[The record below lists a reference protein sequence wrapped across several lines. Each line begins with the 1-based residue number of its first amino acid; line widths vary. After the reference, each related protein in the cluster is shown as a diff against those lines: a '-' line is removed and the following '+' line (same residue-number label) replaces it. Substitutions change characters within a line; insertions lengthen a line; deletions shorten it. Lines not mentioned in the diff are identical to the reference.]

1 MLLLLELVEQLIIQ
15 NGSSTLRL
23 NTLQYSKNYTL
34 LSFYPA
40 CNADNKV
47 GNDKWANC
55 ILNSNFKE
63 QIKIYNDM
71 FYNHTI
77 PSLNKIDKESKK
89 SIDIEALKEKFT
101 SFTNKSLQFSNSF
114 FNNNNT
120 NTPSDMFGEFRKNV
134 IEPLQNEISNLGNTK
149 NKILISINDD
159 IQKHKDEVTSLERQK
174 DNIATRLNSTQ
185 FVIGTLPLTLTQ
197 TIAGFP
203 VALAI
208 GFLICVTL
216 LTSTIKLF
224 GELRKD
230 GHKKIALI
238 APLWIYPTGI
248 RLNII
253 ARFLVF
259 STPFI
264 LFIIAWCLIGYSFTL
279 CPHNKDLLNIFGVH
293 SECLNSYTDSFRIAD
308 FRIWIYT
315 ILYVVSFGTF
325 ITGLLI
331 IASKVSK
338 LRGSIRKLRSNRL
351 IWYIKRAY
359 VF

>member
-1 MLLLLELVEQLIIQ
+1 MHIQQYVYKVNPLVKDNIDKLCPNPVQ
-15 NGSSTLRL
+15 GSSSSNNMTAENLTNL
-23 NTLQYSKNYTL
+23 IQEINSGVAVLINVPSKIIL
-34 LSFYPA
+34 FYPA

-77 PSLNKIDKESKK
+77 PSLNKIDEESKK

-149 NKILISINDD
+149 NKILISIKDD

-224 GELRKD
+224 EELRKD

-308 FRIWIYT
+308 IRI
-315 ILYVVSFGTF
+315 
-325 ITGLLI
+325 
-331 IASKVSK
+331 
-338 LRGSIRKLRSNRL
+338 SNCV
-351 IWYIKRAY
+351 YGY
-359 VF
+359 SNHY